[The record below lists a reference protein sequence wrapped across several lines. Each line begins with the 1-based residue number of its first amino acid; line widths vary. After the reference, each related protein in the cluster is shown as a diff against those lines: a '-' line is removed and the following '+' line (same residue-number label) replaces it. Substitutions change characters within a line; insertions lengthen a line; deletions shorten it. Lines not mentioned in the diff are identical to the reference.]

1 MEVARNTVVS
11 LELELADLWGNLLQR
26 SDAPIHYLHGGYD
39 DLLPA
44 LERALEGKQAGEELT
59 LRLEPEEAFGEY
71 DEGLLRVE
79 PRTSFPAELA
89 VGVQFEGV
97 PGGEQDGVIYA
108 VTDIAADRVVLD
120 GNHPLAGIAIEF
132 RCKIRNVRAAT
143 PREIEDGHAAEPDE
157 LRVRVADVSP

>member
-11 LELELADLWGNLLQR
+11 LEIELADLRGNLIQR
-26 SDAPIHYLHGGYD
+26 SDALVHYLHGGYD

-44 LERALEGKQAGEELT
+44 LERALEGKRGGEELT

-79 PRTSFPAELA
+79 PRTSFPAGLA
-89 VGVQFEGV
+89 VGMQFEGV

-108 VTDIAADRVVLD
+108 VTDIAVDRVVLD

-132 RCKIRNVRAAT
+132 RCQIRNVRAAT
-143 PREIEDGHAAEPDE
+143 PREVEDGHAAEPDE

>member
-11 LELELADLWGNLLQR
+11 LELELADLWGNLIQR

-39 DLLPA
+39 EILPA
-44 LERALEGKQAGEELT
+44 LERALEGKRPGETLT

-79 PRTSFPAELA
+79 PRANFPAALA
-89 VGVQFEGV
+89 VGMQFEGI
-97 PGGEQDGVIYA
+97 PGGAQDGVIYA
-108 VTDIAADRVVLD
+108 VTDLAADRVVLD

-132 RCKIRNVRAAT
+132 RCTIRDVRAAT
-143 PREIEDGHAAEPDE
+143 PSEIADGHAVEPDE
-157 LRVRVADVSP
+157 LRVRVADAAP

>member
-11 LELELADLWGNLLQR
+11 LELELADLWGNLIQR
-26 SDAPIHYLHGGYD
+26 SDAPVHYLHGGHG

-44 LERALEGKQAGEELT
+44 LERALEGKRAGGELT

-79 PRTSFPAELA
+79 PRAGFPVALT
-89 VGVQFEGV
+89 VGMQFEGV

-108 VTDIAADRVVLD
+108 VTDIAEDRVVLD

-132 RCKIRNVRAAT
+132 RCKVRDVRAAT
-143 PREIEDGHAAEPDE
+143 PREIADGHAAEPDE
-157 LRVRVADVSP
+157 LCIRVADASP